1 MTMYGAL
8 EFKRDCLIDLPNRFK
23 FKIRALLKGQDS
35 SFGTK
40 SDSEQLAYVEFI
52 SEALNNRNT
61 FSNFRRNYAY
71 RQILEHVSFQLGKNY
86 LEKFQ
91 RLSTFP
97 TNLANYLES
106 VDRIGNPR
114 TYSYNGIGQVSPT
127 TLRYLATAAEMC
139 QIFEL
144 KSMPPLVITEI
155 GIGFGGQLLALNQV
169 IEISSYNS
177 FDLRNVQELSTK
189 FVSASKLMPD
199 FEKIIVHRDIENVP
213 EMKSDLLISNYAL
226 SELPAQI
233 QIEYLEKIARNAK
246 CGYLMMNSGKR
257 NVTGRSTGKLKIEDF
272 LSAIPGAEIFPE
284 NPLSGPDNYLLL
296 WGHKNPP
303 IS

>member
-1 MTMYGAL
+1 MLGAL
-8 EFKRDCLIDLPNRFK
+8 KFKRDSLIDVPNRFK
-23 FKIRALLKGQDS
+23 YKVRSILKDS
-35 SFGTK
+35 DGAQGTK
-40 SDSEQLAYVEFI
+40 SDSEQFAYAEFI
-52 SEALNNRNT
+52 AEVLKNSSS
-61 FSNFRRNYAY
+61 FSNFRREYAY
-71 RQILEHVSFQLGKNY
+71 RQILEHVSYRLGKSY
-86 LEKFQ
+86 LEKYL
-91 RLSTFP
+91 RIGIVP
-97 TNLANYLES
+97 MNLDNYLES

-114 TYSYNGIGQVSPT
+114 KYSYEEIGQVSPT
-127 TLRYLATAAEMC
+127 TLRYLATAAELC

-144 KSMPPLVITEI
+144 KKMPPPVITEI
-155 GIGFGGQLLALNQV
+155 GIGFGGQLVALNQM
-169 IEISSYNS
+169 IEIESYNS
-177 FDLRNVQELSTK
+177 YDLRNVQELSTK
-189 FVSASKLMPD
+189 FVSATKLMPD

-233 QIEYLEKIARNAK
+233 QVEYLEKIARNAK
-246 CGYLMMNSGKR
+246 CGYLMMNSGKK

-303 IS
+303 LS